1 MLSLIKTNSIS
12 DTVFNPFSTNVPI
25 LQPWKPQ
32 KTGGFLTFSRGI
44 EVENLENLLVDRPN
58 ILSNVL
64 STHLMPLVTFYIPG
78 KYKKIRGF
86 IFWDSVKRDY
96 SANIYLL
103 SVNNRN
109 TNDVVLVFLF
119 LILNIILTFS
129 SVSVV
134 DFQQLNDSW
143 ECQWLLLPVI
153 IPDLDG
159 SHTA

>member
-1 MLSLIKTNSIS
+1 M
-12 DTVFNPFSTNVPI
+12 
-25 LQPWKPQ
+25 
-32 KTGGFLTFSRGI
+32 
-44 EVENLENLLVDRPN
+44 ENLLVDRPN

-64 STHLMPLVTFYIPG
+64 SANLMPLVTFYIPG

-86 IFWDSVKRDY
+86 TFWESVKRDY

-119 LILNIILTFS
+119 LILNIILTSS

-143 ECQWLLLPVI
+143 EWQWLLLPVI

>member
-1 MLSLIKTNSIS
+1 
-12 DTVFNPFSTNVPI
+12 
-25 LQPWKPQ
+25 
-32 KTGGFLTFSRGI
+32 
-44 EVENLENLLVDRPN
+44 
-58 ILSNVL
+58 
-64 STHLMPLVTFYIPG
+64 MPLVTFNIPG

-86 IFWDSVKRDY
+86 IFSESVKGDY

-129 SVSVV
+129 SVSIV

-143 ECQWLLLPVI
+143 EWQRLLLPVI